1 MATQK
6 KFNEGKACDAVIKR
20 IEAREGSARKN
31 EQFPEQVNHAAP
43 VELVCDI
50 GGQTY
55 AFEHTG
61 IEPFPGHVQLQ
72 VEAKAQLRP
81 IIEALAGALPLT
93 EDFTLQIPLK
103 AMEGLKG
110 KNLTKAQQS
119 IIEWVKESALT
130 LPIADVGRNVLP
142 ITKVSLSDVPFEVSL
157 HRSTT
162 GGYRN
167 GIFKVDHL
175 INGATLQ
182 NNRLERIR
190 EAYTRKWPKLAAWRR
205 AAGARLI
212 LILEEN
218 DIQLTNSQ
226 LVADAITLIEKDV
239 KEKPD
244 EIYLVTTSIDDPWWI
259 WAMRIDSED
268 YYTLCASQKSMTEV
282 SPSSLLDLT
291 HPRVKRK

>member
-20 IEAREGSARKN
+20 IEAREGSARSN
-31 EQFPEQVNHAAP
+31 VQFPEQVNHAAP

-50 GGQTY
+50 GEWTY

-61 IEPFPGHVQLQ
+61 IEPFHGHVQLQ
-72 VEAKAQLRP
+72 VEAEAQLRP
-81 IIEALAGALPLT
+81 IKDALASALPMT
-93 EDFTLQIPLK
+93 ENFELQIPLK

-110 KNLTKAQQS
+110 KNLKKAQQS
-119 IIEWVKESALT
+119 IIEWVKKSAST
-130 LPIADVGRNVLP
+130 LPIAGIGRYVMP
-142 ITKVSLSDVPFEVSL
+142 ISKVSLPDLPFEVSL

-167 GIFKVDHL
+167 GIFKVGHL
-175 INGATLQ
+175 VNGATLEDE
-182 NNRLERIR
+182 RLERIR
-190 EAYTRKWPKLAAWRR
+190 DAYSRKWPKLAAWRR

-212 LILEEN
+212 LIFEEN
-218 DIQLTNSQ
+218 DIQLTNPQ
-226 LVADAITLIEKDV
+226 LVADAIALIEKDV
-239 KEKPD
+239 TEKPD
-244 EIYLVTTSIDDPWWI
+244 EIYLVTTSINDPWWI

-291 HPRVKRK
+291 HPQVKRK